1 MSTMKQSSSVFYSMQ
16 LDNSQNSFI
25 YSDEQLMSLFQG
37 GDENAYIELVNR
49 YKDKLIN
56 FIFNYLGD
64 LESSEDVVQETMIKL
79 YLKKHYYREI
89 AKFSTWLYTIAK
101 NLANTE
107 LRKRKQRKT
116 TFLSQ
121 FSKHDKTYELPS
133 NDPEPG
139 QEIQTDIVNKIIRD
153 AVDQLSE
160 KFKIVIVL
168 RDIQGLSY
176 EDISEIINVPI
187 GTVKS
192 RINRAR
198 LQLQVE
204 LKHLKK

>member
-1 MSTMKQSSSVFYSMQ
+1 MMKQSSSVFYTMQ
-16 LDNSQNSFI
+16 LDNSQNRFI

-79 YLKKHYYREI
+79 YQKKHYYREI

-116 TFLSQ
+116 TLLSQ
-121 FSKHDKTYELPS
+121 FSKDDKTYELPS

-139 QEIQTDIVNKIIRD
+139 HEIQTDVVNKIIRD

-204 LKHLKK
+204 LKHIKKK

>member
-1 MSTMKQSSSVFYSMQ
+1 MS
-16 LDNSQNSFI
+16 LDNSSEFI
-25 YSDEQLMSLFQG
+25 YTDEKLIRRFQD
-37 GDENAYIELVNR
+37 GDERAYVELVNR

-79 YLKKHYYREI
+79 YQKKHYYKEI

-116 TFLSQ
+116 TLLSQ
-121 FSKHDKTYELPS
+121 FSKDDKTYELPS

>member
-1 MSTMKQSSSVFYSMQ
+1 MRQSSSVFYSMQ
-16 LDNSQNSFI
+16 LDNSKNRFI
-25 YSDEQLMSLFQG
+25 YSDEQLISLFQG

-79 YLKKHYYREI
+79 YQKKHYYKEI

-116 TFLSQ
+116 TLLSQ
-121 FSKHDKTYELPS
+121 FSKDDKTYELPS

>member
-1 MSTMKQSSSVFYSMQ
+1 MM
-16 LDNSQNSFI
+16 SQNSSVLSSMSLGSKNNKYS
-25 YSDEQLMSLFQG
+25 YSDEQLMLLFQG
-37 GDENAYIELVNR
+37 GNENAYIELVNR

-64 LESSEDVVQETMIKL
+64 IESSEDVVQETMIKL
-79 YLKKHYYREI
+79 YQKKHYYKEI

-116 TFLSQ
+116 TLLSQ
-121 FSKHDKTYELPS
+121 FSKDDKMYDLPS
-133 NDPEPG
+133 NDNEVG
-139 QEIQTDIVNKIIRD
+139 QEIQTEIVSKIIRE

-160 KFKIVIVL
+160 KFKTVITL
-168 RDIQGLSY
+168 RDIQQLSY
-176 EDISEIINVPI
+176 EDISEIIDVPI

-204 LKHLKK
+204 LEHLKK

>member
-1 MSTMKQSSSVFYSMQ
+1 
-16 LDNSQNSFI
+16 
-25 YSDEQLMSLFQG
+25 
-37 GDENAYIELVNR
+37 
-49 YKDKLIN
+49 
-56 FIFNYLGD
+56 
-64 LESSEDVVQETMIKL
+64 MIKL
-79 YLKKHYYREI
+79 YQKKHYYKEI

-116 TFLSQ
+116 TLLSQ
-121 FSKHDKTYELPS
+121 FSNDDKSYELPS

-139 QEIQTDIVNKIIRD
+139 QEIQTDIVNQIIKD

-168 RDIQGLSY
+168 RDIQVLSY
-176 EDISEIINVPI
+176 EDISEILNVPI

-198 LQLQVE
+198 IQLQVE

>member
-1 MSTMKQSSSVFYSMQ
+1 MM
-16 LDNSQNSFI
+16 SQNSSVLSSMSLGSKI
-25 YSDEQLMSLFQG
+25 NKYSYSDEQLMLLFQG
-37 GDENAYIELVNR
+37 GNENAYIELVNR

-64 LESSEDVVQETMIKL
+64 IESSEDVVQETMIKL
-79 YLKKHYYREI
+79 YQKKHYYKEI

-116 TFLSQ
+116 TLLS
-121 FSKHDKTYELPS
+121 H
-133 NDPEPG
+133 
-139 QEIQTDIVNKIIRD
+139 IID
-153 AVDQLSE
+153 
-160 KFKIVIVL
+160 
-168 RDIQGLSY
+168 
-176 EDISEIINVPI
+176 VPI

>member
-1 MSTMKQSSSVFYSMQ
+1 MM
-16 LDNSQNSFI
+16 SQNSSVLSSMSLGRKNNKYS
-25 YSDEQLMSLFQG
+25 YSDEQLMLLFQG
-37 GDENAYIELVNR
+37 GNENAYIELVNR

-64 LESSEDVVQETMIKL
+64 IESSEDVVQETMIKL
-79 YLKKHYYREI
+79 YQKKHYYKEI

-116 TFLSQ
+116 TLLSQ
-121 FSKHDKTYELPS
+121 FSKDDKMYDLPS
-133 NDPEPG
+133 NDNEVG
-139 QEIQTDIVNKIIRD
+139 QEIQTEIVSKIIRQ

-160 KFKIVIVL
+160 KFKTVITL
-168 RDIQGLSY
+168 RDIQQLSY
-176 EDISEIINVPI
+176 EDISEIIDVPI

>member
-1 MSTMKQSSSVFYSMQ
+1 MMKQNSSVLSTVH
-16 LDNSQNSFI
+16 LSKSKNKFI
-25 YSDEQLMSLFQG
+25 YSDEQLMLLFQG
-37 GDENAYIELVNR
+37 GNEDAYIELVNR

-64 LESSEDVVQETMIKL
+64 QESSEDVVQETMIRL
-79 YLKKHYYREI
+79 YQKKHYYKEI

-107 LRKRKQRKT
+107 LRKRKQRKIT
-116 TFLSQ
+116 LLSQ
-121 FSKHDKTYELPS
+121 FTADDKTYDLPS
-133 NDPEPG
+133 NDPELG
-139 QEIQTDIVNKIIRD
+139 QGIQTDIVNKIIRN

-160 KFKIVIVL
+160 KFKVVIVL
-168 RDIQGLSY
+168 RDIQGISY

-204 LKHLKK
+204 LEHLKK

>member
-1 MSTMKQSSSVFYSMQ
+1 MKQSSSVFYTMQ
-16 LDNSQNSFI
+16 LDNSQNRFI
-25 YSDEQLMSLFQG
+25 YSDEQLMLLFQG

-79 YLKKHYYREI
+79 YQKKHYYKEI

-116 TFLSQ
+116 TLLSQ
-121 FSKHDKTYELPS
+121 FSKDDKTYDLPS

>member
-1 MSTMKQSSSVFYSMQ
+1 MKQSSSVFYTMQ
-16 LDNSQNSFI
+16 LDNSQNRFI
-25 YSDEQLMSLFQG
+25 YSDEQLMSLFQE

-79 YLKKHYYREI
+79 YQKKHYYKEI

-116 TFLSQ
+116 TLLSQ
-121 FSKHDKTYELPS
+121 FSKDDKTYELPS

-139 QEIQTDIVNKIIRD
+139 QEIQTDIVNKIIKD

-198 LQLQVE
+198 LQLQVD

>member
-1 MSTMKQSSSVFYSMQ
+1 MM
-16 LDNSQNSFI
+16 SQNSSVLSSMSLGRKNNKYS
-25 YSDEQLMSLFQG
+25 YSDEQLMLLFQG
-37 GDENAYIELVNR
+37 GNENAYIELVNR

-64 LESSEDVVQETMIKL
+64 IESSEDVVQETMIKL
-79 YLKKHYYREI
+79 YQKKHYYKEI

-116 TFLSQ
+116 TLLSQ
-121 FSKHDKTYELPS
+121 FSKDDKMYDLPS
-133 NDPEPG
+133 NDNEVG
-139 QEIQTDIVNKIIRD
+139 QEIQTEIVSKIIRE

-160 KFKIVIVL
+160 KFKTVITL
-168 RDIQGLSY
+168 RDIQQLSY
-176 EDISEIINVPI
+176 EDISEIIDVPI
-187 GTVKS
+187 GTVKT

>member
-1 MSTMKQSSSVFYSMQ
+1 MM
-16 LDNSQNSFI
+16 SQNSSVLSSMSLGNKNNKYI
-25 YSDEQLMSLFQG
+25 YSDEQLMLLFQG
-37 GDENAYIELVNR
+37 GNENAYIELVNR

-64 LESSEDVVQETMIKL
+64 IESSEDVVQETMIKL
-79 YLKKHYYREI
+79 YQKKHYYKEI

-116 TFLSQ
+116 TLLSQ
-121 FSKHDKTYELPS
+121 FSKDDKMYDLPS
-133 NDPEPG
+133 NDNDVG
-139 QEIQTDIVNKIIRD
+139 QEIQTEIVSKIIRE

-160 KFKIVIVL
+160 KFKTVIIL
-168 RDIQGLSY
+168 RDIQQLSY
-176 EDISEIINVPI
+176 EDISEIIDVPI

>member
-1 MSTMKQSSSVFYSMQ
+1 MMRQSSSVFYTMQ
-16 LDNSQNSFI
+16 LDNSQNKFI
-25 YSDEQLMSLFQG
+25 YSDEQLMLLFQG

-79 YLKKHYYREI
+79 YQKKHYYKEI

-116 TFLSQ
+116 TLLSQ
-121 FSKHDKTYELPS
+121 FSKDDKTYELPS

-139 QEIQTDIVNKIIRD
+139 QEIQTNIVNKIIRS

-176 EDISEIINVPI
+176 EDISEVINVPI

>member
-1 MSTMKQSSSVFYSMQ
+1 MMKQSSSVFYTMQ
-16 LDNSQNSFI
+16 LDNSQNRFI

-79 YLKKHYYREI
+79 YQKKHYYKEI

-116 TFLSQ
+116 TLLSQ
-121 FSKHDKTYELPS
+121 FSKDDKTYELPS

-139 QEIQTDIVNKIIRD
+139 QDIQTDIVNKIIRN
-153 AVDQLSE
+153 AVDRLSE

>member
-1 MSTMKQSSSVFYSMQ
+1 MKQSSSVFYTMQ
-16 LDNSQNSFI
+16 LDNSQNRFI
-25 YSDEQLMSLFQG
+25 YSDEQLMSLFQE

-79 YLKKHYYREI
+79 YQKKHYYKEI

-116 TFLSQ
+116 TLLSQ
-121 FSKHDKTYELPS
+121 FSKDDKTYELPS

-139 QEIQTDIVNKIIRD
+139 QEIQTDIVNKIIKD

>member
-1 MSTMKQSSSVFYSMQ
+1 MMKQSSSVFYTMQ
-16 LDNSQNSFI
+16 LDNSQNKFI
-25 YSDEQLMSLFQG
+25 YSDEQLMFLFQG

-64 LESSEDVVQETMIKL
+64 LESSKDVVQETMIKL
-79 YLKKHYYREI
+79 YQKKHYYKEI

-116 TFLSQ
+116 TLLSQ
-121 FSKHDKTYELPS
+121 FSKDDKTYELPS

-139 QEIQTDIVNKIIRD
+139 QEIQTDIVNKIIRN

>member
-1 MSTMKQSSSVFYSMQ
+1 MMKQSSSVFYTMQ
-16 LDNSQNSFI
+16 LDNSQNRFI

-79 YLKKHYYREI
+79 YQKKHYYKEI

-116 TFLSQ
+116 TLLSQ
-121 FSKHDKTYELPS
+121 FSKDDKTYELPS

-139 QEIQTDIVNKIIRD
+139 QEIQTDIVNKFIRD

-168 RDIQGLSY
+168 RDIQGLAY

>member
-1 MSTMKQSSSVFYSMQ
+1 MMKQSSSVFYTMQ
-16 LDNSQNSFI
+16 LDNSQNRFI

-37 GDENAYIELVNR
+37 GNENAYIELVNR

-79 YLKKHYYREI
+79 YQKKHYYKEI

-116 TFLSQ
+116 TLLSQ
-121 FSKHDKTYELPS
+121 FSKDDKTYDLPS

>member
-1 MSTMKQSSSVFYSMQ
+1 MKQSSSVFYTMQ
-16 LDNSQNSFI
+16 LDNSQNRFI

-79 YLKKHYYREI
+79 YQKKHYYKEI

-116 TFLSQ
+116 TLLSQ
-121 FSKHDKTYELPS
+121 FSKDDKTYELPS

-139 QEIQTDIVNKIIRD
+139 QEIQTDIVNKIIRN

>member
-1 MSTMKQSSSVFYSMQ
+1 MHLS
-16 LDNSQNSFI
+16 NSKNKFI
-25 YSDEQLMSLFQG
+25 YSDEQLMLLFQG
-37 GDENAYIELVNR
+37 GNENAYIELVNR

-64 LESSEDVVQETMIKL
+64 QESSEDVVQETMIKL
-79 YLKKHYYREI
+79 YQKKHYYKEI

-107 LRKRKQRKT
+107 LRKRKRRKI

-121 FSKHDKTYELPS
+121 FTADDKTYDLPS
-133 NDPEPG
+133 NDPELG
-139 QEIQTDIVNKIIRD
+139 QEIQSDIVNKIIRT
-153 AVDQLSE
+153 AVDQLSK
-160 KFKIVIVL
+160 KFKVVIVL
-168 RDIQGLSY
+168 RDFQGLSY